1 LIFSPISDKNLGH
14 SPVQKQSIRL
24 LSLLDRFCG
33 RRIVVW
39 GDFILDEYQY
49 GHTRRISREA
59 PVLILSHQAET
70 FALGGAGNSLLN
82 LKALG
87 AEPIPVGVMG
97 TDADGRRMRRMLK
110 KSGIPTDHLLMIKNF
125 TTPKKTRILAG
136 EENTRKQQILRI
148 DREAEVPDSAGLKRE
163 MVSALEKLRRQ
174 AEALLIS
181 DYHNFTVKPE
191 TFAKIRDLYHAA
203 GIPVALDSR
212 FRIMEFQ
219 GSNICTPNEPEA
231 EAVLGREYSGDPERL
246 KGIGR
251 RLLERTAAEAV
262 LLTRGSRGM
271 VLFERGRPLYSLPIH
286 GSDNIVDV
294 TGAGD
299 TVISVLTLALT
310 AGASYRQ
317 AAFLA
322 NLAGGLVVMKRGTAT
337 VTVAELKE
345 ALVA

>member
-1 LIFSPISDKNLGH
+1 MLFSPISDKNLGH
-14 SPVQKQSIRL
+14 SPVQKQPKRL
-24 LSLLDRFCG
+24 LSLLDRFAG
-33 RRIVVW
+33 RTIVVW

-49 GHTRRISREA
+49 GCTRRISREA
-59 PVLILSHQAET
+59 PVLILSHQSDV

-87 AEPIPVGVMG
+87 AEPIPVGVIG
-97 TDADGRRMRRMLK
+97 SDADGRRMRRMLQ

-148 DREAEVPDSAGLKRE
+148 DREAEVPDNAGLKRE
-163 MVSALEKLRRQ
+163 MLAALRTLRRR

-181 DYHNFTVKPE
+181 DYHNFTVKSEP
-191 TFAKIRDLYHAA
+191 FATIRSLYQAS
-203 GIPVALDSR
+203 GIPVTLDSR
-212 FRIMEFQ
+212 FRILEFP
-219 GSNICTPNEPEA
+219 GSTICTPNEPEA
-231 EAVLGREYSGDPERL
+231 EAALGRDFGSDSRRL
-246 KGIGR
+246 KETGR

-310 AGASYRQ
+310 AGASCRQ
-317 AAFLA
+317 AAELA
-322 NLAGGLVVMKRGTAT
+322 NLAGGLVVMKKGTAT

-345 ALVA
+345 GLVA

>member
-14 SPVQKQSIRL
+14 SPVQKQPTPFL
-24 LSLLDRFCG
+24 NLLDRFAD
-33 RRIVVW
+33 RRIAVW

-59 PVLILSHQAET
+59 PVLILSHQADT

-87 AEPIPVGVMG
+87 AEPIPVGVIG
-97 TDADGRRMRRMLK
+97 ADADGRRMRRMLQ
-110 KSGIPTDHLLMIKNF
+110 KSGIPTDYLLMIKDF

-148 DREAEVPDSAGLKRE
+148 DREAEVPNSAGLKRE
-163 MVSALEKLRRQ
+163 MVAALKTLRRQ
-174 AEALLIS
+174 VGALLIS
-181 DYHNFTVKPE
+181 DYHNFTVKPGLF
-191 TFAKIRDLYHAA
+191 TKIRNLYQAS
-203 GIPVALDSR
+203 GIPIALDSR
-212 FRIMEFQ
+212 FRILEFP
-219 GSNICTPNEPEA
+219 GSNVCTPNEPEA
-231 EAVLGREYSGDPERL
+231 EAALGRECGSDPKRL
-246 KGIGR
+246 NQTGR
-251 RLLERTAAEAV
+251 RLLEKTAAEAV

-271 VLFERGRPLYSLPIH
+271 VLFQRGRPSYSLPIH

-345 ALVA
+345 ALAA